1 MKFIEGKYKII
12 KNIKLGGILLV
23 LQEVLDRF
31 ALIANLS
38 ADEVTPWIEICED
51 SISEIESNLRENIDQ
66 ELNSRR
72 LEAAAAGLSFYK
84 SSLYRSSWA
93 GMESFSAGELRIK
106 TNSSENVKRA
116 YKVWQEAKNSIYDLL
131 KDNNFVFERIV
142 SSWLLT
148 LKK

>member
-38 ADEVTPWIEICED
+38 ADEVTPWIETCED

-84 SSLYRSSWA
+84 YSLYRASGA

-106 TNSSENVKRA
+106 TNSSENVKIA
-116 YKVWQEAKNSIYDLL
+116 YKAWQEAKNSIYDLL

-142 SSWLLT
+142 SS
-148 LKK
+148 

>member
-84 SSLYRSSWA
+84 Y
-93 GMESFSAGELRIK
+93 SF
-106 TNSSENVKRA
+106 
-116 YKVWQEAKNSIYDLL
+116 
-131 KDNNFVFERIV
+131 
-142 SSWLLT
+142 
-148 LKK
+148 